1 MLAWAF
7 RPRAPPSAQLPE
19 GSIAIQMMENP
30 LFSLKSVI
38 ATCKS
43 FHFWLIH
50 ISVAILCAL
59 LLLYLLSWVNAS
71 RGDQVQEKQ
80 QEKNEALKA
89 CRDCLLELEEVRNL
103 MSILGSHLG
112 RPPDTDSSC
121 QRSDQDLPSEA
132 CTKGLEVA
140 RGICPVPVKEAVP
153 LVSPVA
159 SPAPP
164 TLCPLPL
171 ASTCSTDQHD
181 LEGMPLGTEVTSQCP
196 ENTFLL
202 SPIPA
207 TSASCSACPTKSL
220 SWQRVTSQALFFPS
234 LSQPESQQ
242 EHPSSHPPLASFWE
256 DPTDKQVETGSLSF
270 VHHEVQKLLEMLL
283 TKKAQLKVWE
293 EKEKKGPFSNRKSMD
308 SHLNSLGNM
317 WKSLGAE
324 QDTMTSLP
332 FWSTKGKQEP
342 VPGAQ
347 QSSHL
352 KFLGD
357 HLQQRWSQLF
367 WGLPSLHS
375 ESLVATF
382 WASKGSFS
390 LEPISMA
397 FNGLCNSIPVPV
409 PHQPGTSSGLS
420 QAPALP
426 PPEAQTQPFNG
437 HLTQSQPP
445 PPAQIQTQTHLVS
458 SPTIRPP
465 SSVSQMRTSG
475 VSCPT
480 PQNKAQVFVPIEIQH
495 LEPPSLKKQL
505 QRVKASRSVTG
516 TTQGGFRHP
525 TPNLPQGSGAS
536 HGHRSVSIPHRE
548 WNSPHHQKQH
558 LQKRIFKDKQQDGP
572 DFRVQVSLK
581 LMQAQGQCPGVS
593 RAQDSQKMEP
603 SIQRRSHMKN
613 QPGQD
618 LSRGLR
624 LCVGMTLKGPTR
636 GPANFAVEF
645 LEMNYNK
652 SERHGKP
659 PKSDPGTCLHRDPNK
674 KPLEALLQAHLGRK
688 LEQMTQGLIPVRVRR
703 SWLTASHTFPILHTH
718 RETQASLKSRRHY
731 VNTSCELSFLDPPVR
746 QVLESHIIR
755 FRVGRNWGLPF
766 QAIGP
771 LKLKQ
776 REAQYLPLP
785 PSHSSPPDVCV
796 SGVHSKSNFTKVLE
810 KPPQPL
816 SKENVI
822 TTESFLTGAGPL
834 PTTSPEVEEIQKA
847 MGGTPSGYGHGP
859 SEAPLTGQQ
868 NRPPSQSLTLGLMG
882 KTQQTGAV
890 VEVEERSRGSKPSSA
905 VAKNEPQEGRKA
917 QNSGD
922 PRHRASVLEG
932 NLGSQLSG
940 TNEAREEVQA
950 EEAPPWEV
958 TVAPGEL
965 ASHRTLNMSMRGSG
979 CPGPHKI
986 CSPPTKSVARDS
998 EELFRK
1004 TMISTKMEPQGKADS
1019 ENQLQGWATGVVLP
1033 DNHTEVLL
1041 QDYAT
1046 GLLFTN
1052 SGTSMLLQDPQ
1063 PDVLLAADI
1072 LAAHSSLTRSPR
1084 ESSSVDAPAA
1094 QVPHDLIWNA
1104 HSSQGQ
1110 QVPRVSKVKCPCE
1123 SQSKMSLPPDKR
1135 EDDKRPSP
1143 GEHKEGQAVVTAVRQ
1158 ILVEKL
1164 GLHQELHAK
1173 ESHQHKTQFQAPVGG
1188 FSSYHKALSSPQ
1200 QRRVME
1206 DMAYTHQIMPNG
1218 HKNIPNKSGLTRD
1231 RISKWAFSPTKPG
1244 CPGRPSQHGL
1254 KVAEVSD
1261 HLHRYPTCC
1270 PSSGQP
1276 GCAFDASSGPSHHTP
1291 TGLHST
1297 FSLYAPQRQSSMPV
1311 QLKGLESLD
1320 CRPFIDQWAK
1330 AICSPSSGMCASSSW
1345 RHGLHVSITSPQP
1358 GSSLSSPS
1366 GLGSLSSDVTAP

>member
-1 MLAWAF
+1 MT
-7 RPRAPPSAQLPE
+7 E
-19 GSIAIQMMENP
+19 
-30 LFSLKSVI
+30 V
-38 ATCKS
+38 T
-43 FHFWLIH
+43 
-50 ISVAILCAL
+50 V
-59 LLLYLLSWVNAS
+59 
-71 RGDQVQEKQ
+71 D
-80 QEKNEALKA
+80 A
-89 CRDCLLELEEVRNL
+89 CRDCLHELEEVRNL

-112 RPPDTDSSC
+112 RPPATDNSC
-121 QRSDQDLPSEA
+121 QRSDQDLPGEA
-132 CTKGLEVA
+132 STKGPEVA
-140 RGICPVPVKEAVP
+140 HGSCPVPVKEAVP

-159 SPAPP
+159 FPAPS

-181 LEGMPLGTEVTSQCP
+181 LKGMPLGTEVTSPRP

-220 SWQRVTSQALFFPS
+220 SWQRVTSKALFFPFS
-234 LSQPESQQ
+234 SQPESQQ

-270 VHHEVQKLLEMLL
+270 VHHEVQKLLEMML

-293 EKEKKGPFSNRKSMD
+293 EKEKKGPFSNIKCVD

-357 HLQQRWSQLF
+357 HLHQRWSQLF

-409 PHQPGTSSGLS
+409 PGQPGTSSGLS

-426 PPEAQTQPFNG
+426 PPGAHPQPFNR
-437 HLTQSQPP
+437 HLTRSQPLT
-445 PPAQIQTQTHLVS
+445 PAQIQTQTHVIS

-465 SSVSQMRTSG
+465 SSAHQMRTSG

-480 PQNKAQVFVPIEIQH
+480 PQNKEQKLVPIKIQP
-495 LEPPSLKKQL
+495 LEPPSLKEQL
-505 QRVKASRSVTG
+505 QSVKASPSVTG
-516 TTQGGFRHP
+516 TIQGGFRHP
-525 TPNLPQGSGAS
+525 TPNLPQGSEAS

-548 WNSPHHQKQH
+548 LNSPHHQKQH

-593 RAQDSQKMEP
+593 QAQDSQKMEP
-603 SIQRRSHMKN
+603 RIQRRSHMKN

-618 LSRGLR
+618 LSRGLWQ
-624 LCVGMTLKGPTR
+624 CVGMTLKGPTR
-636 GPANFAVEF
+636 GPGNFAVEF
-645 LEMNYNK
+645 QEMNSNK
-652 SERHGKP
+652 SEHHGKP

-703 SWLTASHTFPILHTH
+703 SWLTASHTFPNLDTH
-718 RETQASLKSRRHY
+718 RETQASLKSRGHY

-746 QVLESHIIR
+746 HVLESHIIK
-755 FRVGRNWGLPF
+755 FRVGQKWGLPF
-766 QAIGP
+766 QAVGP

-776 REAQYLPLP
+776 REAQHPPLP
-785 PSHSSPPDVCV
+785 PSPSSPPDVCV
-796 SGVHSKSNFTKVLE
+796 SGVHSKSNFTKLLG

-816 SKENVI
+816 SGEKVI
-822 TTESFLTGAGPL
+822 TTESVLTWAGPL

-847 MGGTPSGYGHGP
+847 TGGTPSGFGHGP

-868 NRPPSQSLTLGLMG
+868 IRPPSQSLTLGLMG

-890 VEVEERSRGSKPSSA
+890 MEVEERSLGSKPSLA
-905 VAKNEPQEGRKA
+905 TAKNEPRKGRGA

-922 PRHRASVLEG
+922 PCHRAAVLEG
-932 NLGSQLSG
+932 ILGSQSSG
-940 TNEAREEVQA
+940 TNEARDAVHA
-950 EEAPPWEV
+950 EETPPWEV
-958 TVAPGEL
+958 TVGPGVL
-965 ASHRTLNMSMRGSG
+965 ASPRTIIMGVRWSG
-979 CPGPHKI
+979 CPGHHESSSLTK
-986 CSPPTKSVARDS
+986 KSVARDA
-998 EELFRK
+998 EKLFRK
-1004 TMISTKMEPQGKADS
+1004 TMISTMMEPQGNAES
-1019 ENQLQGWATGVVLP
+1019 EIQLQGRAAGVLLP

-1046 GLLFTN
+1046 GVLFN
-1052 SGTSMLLQDPQ
+1052 DSGTSMLLQDPQ
-1063 PDVLLAADI
+1063 TDVLLAADI
-1072 LAAHSSLTRSPR
+1072 LAAHSSLTSSSR
-1084 ESSSVDAPAA
+1084 ESTSVDVPAA

-1104 HSSQGQ
+1104 QSSQGQ

-1135 EDDKRPSP
+1135 EDAKRHSL
-1143 GEHKEGQAVVTAVRQ
+1143 GEHKEGQAMVTAIRQ

-1164 GLHQELHAK
+1164 GLHQEFHAK
-1173 ESHQHKTQFQAPVGG
+1173 ESHQHKTQSQAPVGG

-1200 QRRVME
+1200 QGREME
-1206 DMAYTHQIMPNG
+1206 DTAYTHQVIPNG
-1218 HKNIPNKSGLTRD
+1218 HKNSPNKSGSTRD

-1261 HLHRYPTCC
+1261 QLRRYPTCC

-1276 GCAFDASSGPSHHTP
+1276 GCAF
-1291 TGLHST
+1291 
-1297 FSLYAPQRQSSMPV
+1297 QV
-1311 QLKGLESLD
+1311 
-1320 CRPFIDQWAK
+1320 
-1330 AICSPSSGMCASSSW
+1330 SSSKSVFSKTTQELN
-1345 RHGLHVSITSPQP
+1345 RQERASP
-1358 GSSLSSPS
+1358 GSKPNIF
-1366 GLGSLSSDVTAP
+1366 